1 MSSIDNRI
9 VQMEF
14 ENQQFESGVKST
26 MSLLERFKSALNFGG
41 DAGKSFEEVQNAS
54 KRVDL
59 SGMASA
65 IQNIS
70 DKFSLMGQIGF
81 QAMQR
86 IASSVANAGI
96 NLAKSLS
103 IDQIGAGMQKYEEET
118 NAVQT
123 MYYALKDSGTTLED
137 VYGVLDK
144 VAAYA
149 DQTSY
154 SYTQMTNSMS
164 QFITAGVDINKAE
177 VAVEG
182 IANASA
188 KAGIGISQTAILFRN
203 FSDAMSKGAMGL
215 TDYKSLQIGKFDT
228 RDFRK
233 QVIEAAKAVGRLNEE
248 GYVIDKTT
256 GKVNKKAQVT
266 IDNFTDMLRYDFM
279 DTEVMI
285 QTLSKY
291 ADTTTEFG
299 LEAYHAAQQAKTFS
313 DVMDSLK
320 DVIGTGWKES
330 FRYIFGDLEE
340 AIDFFSWM
348 ADAVIDATYVFA
360 EIRNQILSDWK
371 DAGGREDLVEG
382 IKAWFGDFTSIGK
395 EIIDGIFQGMNLA
408 SGWGGVTDFGAK
420 SDWLVNLT
428 RSFREAGE
436 KFGEWLAQP
445 AEHWLGDTLFTNLQ
459 NIGRIAMGVGS
470 IANIFTQ
477 IAGGVGTFGKEIFGQ
492 LSPSIS
498 AVLELFGE
506 FGSVLN
512 GFAADLRRR
521 KVFENLGKRF
531 AKVFTP
537 ITNRLP
543 KLIKRFQQFT
553 TEFFIFLKTDERV
566 QKITGSLKNMFNAVL
581 DAAPKALDGFLK
593 WTEGAIETV
602 KKSDEWKTIKA
613 NFKKYIDPVINGF
626 VEFADI
632 FGKDVNEFFTMNTDS
647 SLTWWE
653 QLKQRFGAFD
663 DTKKWLS
670 DKWEE
675 LKGDYKIL
683 QDIENW
689 WTTSPFIAEVKEW
702 MGKFSEAFDAFMN
715 DDTSDKTSLIE
726 KLKSRFDAL
735 FDVLGPF
742 IQEKWEKLKTDYPW
756 LQDVETLFSSIMDL
770 IKKLTSKEEDAI
782 GTAEEASESMSAIDV
797 VFSAIGEMAQK
808 VKFSDVFNLIMVANG
823 FVTAIKTLKTA
834 KDAVDIVGTV
844 KTAFENIGDTIEQ
857 MYERVKTMKI
867 NTKAMTLLTFAASV
881 LLLGITLK
889 LLSTMEWDEIGRG
902 LAAMAG
908 LFVEEGAFIKIMD
921 LFGKS
926 NSSKLEA
933 VNAWKMVGIAIA
945 IGILGA
951 TLQGLGKMDWDNIKA
966 GLGAMAG
973 LFGETG
979 AFMVIMGFFSSDFAA
994 ARGMQLNVN
1003 SVKAWKMVG
1012 IAVAISVL
1020 GGTLKQLGSMDWGQ
1034 IEYGLQAMAGLFAET
1049 GAFMVVMGYFSS
1061 AQGGAINVNSVKSL
1075 KIIGIAVAMRLLA
1088 STLTELGSLNWGQIE
1103 YGLEAMAGLFAETG
1117 AFMIITGAFSKDIGS
1132 ISSLKIIGFS
1142 AAMRILSNAIVELAS
1157 IADVGN
1163 AWWAIGEMA
1172 ALFAET
1178 GAFTIITSF
1187 FNKKWNLDSN
1197 AISIVTGALSAGMGV
1212 LANSVAKL
1220 AEFKPIDIG
1229 KALGAMAILMIELGA
1244 FIAVMGLMNK
1254 KIGKFDLNFSVKTA
1268 FSIALLA
1275 GSLWIM
1281 AQALVPL
1288 SQMDFLTQAIPAIA
1302 TMALLMVGLYAF
1314 SSAMSTVKFNFG
1326 GALQGLIGAIAIAGL
1341 MVAFGFAVKMVA
1353 DVPPWTMIA
1362 FGVAVDLIT
1371 LALIGMVTMIAALQA
1386 IPMSGILLGIAK
1398 VAIIGVILGL
1408 LMGILGGIA
1417 GNTVSN
1423 LSDDI
1428 AHVGAELSLF
1438 SDMVTNIDYGSIN
1451 SAMESLKTI
1460 SAALFEIGA
1469 KTYGN
1474 LDTFRTEM
1482 TRLSGALVLLN
1493 WGIGASDPESMK
1505 TKIQAIVDMATSL
1518 ASVPDVADVGTS
1530 IGKIG
1535 GAVKLYSDSFKD
1547 VDTSNLPAPPDATTI
1562 QGIFTALS
1570 KAVPDQSMIDSFL
1583 PYADQSK
1590 ADALTDF
1597 AIGIENIGTAV
1608 AAYSQACSGLEFG
1621 NMTEANGVLT
1631 ALASIDTGTI
1641 TTTKVTAGL
1650 GLFGGFA
1657 AEVTTQKASLA
1668 TFANDVTVLG
1678 GALEAYSTSC
1688 GKVNT
1693 ELMDKAT
1700 DVVGKIADINAKL
1713 PPTGGLSQVLTGEKS
1728 LEHFSGNIKLLG
1740 AGAKSFFDEVSG
1752 TSIDTGKVGSAVDA
1766 LLKIADIQAKLPEL
1780 GGIGS
1785 WFSGDESLG
1794 SFSDGLPRLGTAL
1807 NNFLTNFG
1815 DPSLSQNLD
1824 DAIKQ
1829 LDSIADVQVKLSSKE
1844 SFYHLD
1850 DFSKQMMGMATN
1862 LKTANETLNQI
1873 TWYTGGVDDI
1883 KNSALGQLLGM
1894 ATDMQVKLGDTV
1906 YSKNLKGIG
1915 QDLKDFINQIEKTNS
1930 KFTDKDG
1937 RFSNISDS
1945 IEKMFASITSAL
1957 DKFKTDN
1964 SGGANT
1970 LKDIFDG
1977 MVAGVTTA
1985 SEGWTTTLS
1994 ETGTSLVEALESGI
2008 KAKAAS
2014 TDAAKIFAA
2023 IAGAADKAAS
2033 NYRSSFV
2040 TTGGN
2045 FVSGLASGISLRAF
2059 VAVSAAAALAN
2070 RIKETVN
2077 SIFKVKSPSRV
2088 MMETGMYLDLGLA
2101 AGIDTYSTA
2110 PINSASSLANGVVAT
2125 MNDISKMNLSS
2136 LDITPTMRPVLDMSE
2151 TTGNARLLESMISGR
2166 LSARVTGF
2174 DTRAATAAA
2183 QQVAGGQGTSVDLLT
2198 QIRDELINTRDR
2210 IGTMEENISNLQLVL
2225 DTGALAGGMRD
2236 SMNKELGYV
2245 IRRERRGG

>member
-1 MSSIDNRI
+1 MSSVDNRI

-54 KRVDL
+54 KKVNL

-86 IASSVANAGI
+86 IAGSVANAGI

-103 IDQIGAGMQKYEEET
+103 IDQVSAGMQKYEEET

-123 MYYALKDSGTTLED
+123 MFYALKDSGTTLED

-256 GKVNKKAQVT
+256 GKINKKAQVT

-313 DVMDSLK
+313 DVIDSLK

-382 IKAWFGDFTSIGK
+382 IKSWFGDFTSIGK

-408 SGWGGVTDFGAK
+408 SGWGGVTEFGAK

-428 RSFREAGE
+428 KSFRTAGE

-445 AEHWLGDTLFTNLQ
+445 AEHWLEGTLFTNLQ

-498 AVLELFGE
+498 AVLDLFGT

-543 KLIKRFQQFT
+543 KLIKRFQRFT
-553 TEFFIFLKTDERV
+553 NEFFIFLKTDERI

-581 DAAPKALDGFLK
+581 DGAPKALEGFLK

-602 KKSDEWKTIKA
+602 KNSDEWKKIKA
-613 NFKKYIDPVINGF
+613 NFKKYIDPVVDGF

-653 QLKQRFGAFD
+653 QLKQRFSAFD
-663 DTKKWLS
+663 ETKAWLS
-670 DKWEE
+670 GKWEE
-675 LKGDYKIL
+675 LKGDYTIL
-683 QDIENW
+683 QEIENW
-689 WTTSPFIAEVKEW
+689 WTTSPFIAEVKGW
-702 MGKFSEAFDAFMN
+702 MSKFGEAFDAFMN
-715 DDTSDKTSLIE
+715 EDTTDQTSLIE
-726 KLKSRFDAL
+726 KLKARFNAL
-735 FDVLGPF
+735 FDVMGPF
-742 IQEKWEKLKTDYPW
+742 IQEKWEGLKKDYPW
-756 LQDVETLFSSIMDL
+756 LQDAETLFSSIMDMV
-770 IKKLTSKEEDAI
+770 KSLTGKNEEAI
-782 GTAEEASESMSAIDV
+782 GSAEEASESMSAVDTI
-797 VFSAIGEMAQK
+797 FSAIGEMAKK
-808 VKFSDVFNLIMVANG
+808 VKFGDVVNLILVAKG
-823 FVTAIKTLKTA
+823 FVDAIRILRTA
-834 KDAVDIVGTV
+834 KDAVNIVGTI
-844 KTAFENIGDTIEQ
+844 KDALQNIGETIEQ
-857 MYERVKTMKI
+857 AFEKIKATKI
-867 NTKAMTLLTFAASV
+867 NTKAMTLLTVAGAFA
-881 LLLGITLK
+881 LLGVTLK
-889 LLSTMEWDEIGRG
+889 LLGTMEWEDIGKG

-908 LFVEEGAFIKIMD
+908 LFIEEGAFIKIMD
-921 LFGKS
+921 VFGEKGS
-926 NSSKLEA
+926 TKIST
-933 VNAWKMVGIAIA
+933 VNAWKMVGIATA
-945 IGILGA
+945 ISILG
-951 TLQGLGKMDWDNIKA
+951 LSLKSLGSMDWDQIKN

-979 AFMVIMGFFSSDFAA
+979 AFMTIMGFFSSDFAA

-1003 SVKAWKMVG
+1003 AVKAWKMVG
-1012 IAVAISVL
+1012 IAIAINVL
-1020 GGTLKQLGSMDWGQ
+1020 GNALKSLGSMEWGQ
-1034 IEYGLQAMAGLFAET
+1034 IEYGLEAMAGLFAET
-1049 GAFMVVMGYFSS
+1049 GAFMVIMGFFSS

-1075 KIIGIAVAMRLLA
+1075 KIIGIALAMSSLA
-1088 STLTELGSLNWGQIE
+1088 GTLTQLGSLNWGQIE

-1132 ISSLKIIGFS
+1132 LNSLKVIGFS
-1142 AAMRILSNAIVELAS
+1142 AAMKILANAVVELAS

-1178 GAFTIITSF
+1178 GAFTIIVSF
-1187 FNKKWNLDSN
+1187 FNKKWDLKSD
-1197 AISIVTGALSAGMGV
+1197 AISIVTGALSAGMGL

-1220 AEFKPIDIG
+1220 AEFNVLDIG
-1229 KALGAMAILMIELGA
+1229 KALLAMAVLMVELGA
-1244 FIAVMGLMNK
+1244 FIAVMGKMNSNAK
-1254 KIGKFDLNFSVKTA
+1254 KFNFNFSISTA
-1268 FSIALLA
+1268 LSIGIMA
-1275 GSLWIM
+1275 GAIWVL
-1281 AQALVPL
+1281 AQALIPL
-1288 SQMDFLTQAIPAIA
+1288 SQMDFLSQMLPAIA
-1302 TMALLMVGLYAF
+1302 GMALIMVGLYAF
-1314 SSAMSTVKFNFG
+1314 TNAMSTIKFNIS
-1326 GALQGLIGAIAIAGL
+1326 GALQGLVGAIAIAGL
-1341 MVAFGFAVKMVA
+1341 MVAFGVAVKMVA

-1362 FGVAVDLIT
+1362 FAVAIDLVT
-1371 LALIGMVTMIAALQA
+1371 VALIGMTKMIAALQA
-1386 IPMSGILLGIAK
+1386 IPMTGLLVGIAK
-1398 VAIIGVILGL
+1398 VALIGVALGL
-1408 LMGILGGIA
+1408 LMAVLGGLA
-1417 GNTVSN
+1417 GTTVSN
-1423 LSDDI
+1423 ISDDI

-1438 SDMVTNIDYGSIN
+1438 SDMITGVNYGAIN
-1451 SAMESLKTI
+1451 SAVDSLKVI
-1460 SAALFEIGA
+1460 SAGLVEIGA
-1469 KTYGN
+1469 KNYGS

-1482 TRLSGALVLLN
+1482 IKLSGALVLLN
-1493 WGIGASDPESMK
+1493 WGIGTSDPESMK
-1505 TKIQAIVDMATSL
+1505 TKVQAIVDMATSM
-1518 ASVPDVADVGTS
+1518 AEVPDIGDVGTS
-1530 IGKIG
+1530 IAKIG

-1583 PYADQSK
+1583 PYADQGK

-1631 ALASIDTGTI
+1631 ALASIDTGTV

-1657 AEVTTQKASLA
+1657 AEVTAQKASL
-1668 TFANDVTVLG
+1668 TDFANDVTVLG

-1688 GKVNT
+1688 GKIDT
-1693 ELMDKAT
+1693 GLMDKAT
-1700 DVVGKIADINAKL
+1700 DVVGKIADINNKL
-1713 PPTGGLSQVLTGEKS
+1713 PKTGGLSKVLTGEKS

-1740 AGAKSFFDEVSG
+1740 AGAASFFGEVSG
-1752 TSIDTGKVGSAVDA
+1752 TEIDTGKVGSAVDA
-1766 LLKIADIQAKLPEL
+1766 LLKIADIQAKLPQL

-1794 SFSDGLPRLGTAL
+1794 SFSEGLPKLGTAL

-1824 DAIKQ
+1824 GAIKQ
-1829 LDSIADVQVKLSSKE
+1829 LDSIADIQVKLSSKE

-1850 DFSKQMMGMATN
+1850 DFSNQMIGMANN

-1883 KNSALGQLLGM
+1883 KNSALGQLLDM
-1894 ATDMQVKLGDTV
+1894 TTDMQVKLGDTV
-1906 YSKNLKGIG
+1906 YSKNLKNIG
-1915 QDLKDFINQIEKTNS
+1915 QDLKDFINQIKGTN
-1930 KFTDKDG
+1930 KDFTDKDG
-1937 RFSNISDS
+1937 RFSNIADS
-1945 IEKMFASITSAL
+1945 IEKMFNSITTAL
-1957 DKFKTDN
+1957 EKFKTDN
-1964 SGGANT
+1964 SGSANT
-1970 LKDIFDG
+1970 LKDVFDG
-1977 MVAGVTTA
+1977 MVTGVSTA
-1985 SEGWTTTLS
+1985 SEGWSTTLS
-1994 ETGTSLVEALESGI
+1994 ETGTALVVALETGVST
-2008 KAKAAS
+2008 KADSTNISSIFGNIADAASKAAS
-2014 TDAAKIFAA
+2014 RYTASFMLT
-2023 IAGAADKAAS
+2023 GA
-2033 NYRSSFV
+2033 
-2040 TTGGN
+2040 N
-2045 FVSGLASGISLRAF
+2045 FVSGLASGISLRAY
-2059 VAVSAAAALAN
+2059 VAISAASYLAN
-2070 RIKETVN
+2070 RIKDTVN
-2077 SIFKVKSPSRV
+2077 SIFKVRSPSRV

-2110 PINSASSLANGVVAT
+2110 PINSASSLANGVVST
-2125 MNDISKMNLSS
+2125 MNDISKMNLSN